1 MNLQEIKVLA
11 RLTGDQDDAYLSA
24 VLPIIKDAIRNFTGK
39 PYRNEQNEDDFSPLA
54 KMALV
59 KWVQMFSNPAGIA
72 SQSTS
77 GVSYS
82 YDLTAQG
89 IPEPVREL
97 LAAEVEQGAVDP
109 ARKFTF
115 VQMPPRKP
123 RIGVP
128 ESKESMFGGGWN
140 EY

>member
-24 VLPIIKDAIRNFTGK
+24 VLPIIKDAIRAYTGK
-39 PYRNEQNEDDFSPLA
+39 HYENDSGGDNFSPLA
-54 KMALV
+54 KMAIV
-59 KWVQMFSNPAGIA
+59 KWIQMFSNPAGIA

-115 VQMPPRKP
+115 VQMPARKP

-128 ESKESMFGGGWN
+128 ESKESMFGGGWD